1 MSILPDENELLDD
14 NELYEGDFIDP
25 QEANKMLIEHL
36 CKAIILVQE
45 SPVSSPASIG
55 MIARSLEMIGYR
67 CPTVPFVLSDY
78 HPYEMFWSAIAG
90 DHSGWIMPK
99 LGFDEAL
106 SKKMMDE
113 HSIIAKTGVS
123 S

>member
-1 MSILPDENELLDD
+1 MESLPDE

-25 QEANKMLIEHL
+25 PEANKLLIEHL
-36 CKAIILVQE
+36 ASAIILVQK

-90 DHSGWIMPK
+90 DHTGWIMPK
-99 LGFDEAL
+99 LGFDEDL
-106 SKKMMDE
+106 SKRMMKE
-113 HSIIAKTGVS
+113 HSEISKAEVAS
-123 S
+123 